1 MAVTG
6 SEIQEPVCKDLTV
19 LYELKQFPPESRQVN
34 GTYKH
39 RTRLFL
45 QPE

>member
-34 GTYKH
+34 GTSV
-39 RTRLFL
+39 L
-45 QPE
+45 QTQN